1 MYMLSEFIKK
11 VNSLAV
17 KYKKETVLVVIIL
30 LISLFSFA
38 IGYIM
43 ASYQGMEGIR
53 FIENQ

>member
-1 MYMLSEFIKK
+1 MYILSEFIKK

-17 KYKKETVLVVIIL
+17 KHKKEIVLVIIIL
-30 LISLFSFA
+30 LLSLFSFA

-53 FIENQ
+53 FV